1 MNEATAPSEKWWYF
15 KITDEQA
22 DEIRHGNKAA
32 INSFY
37 TDNERLI
44 RNICKKAINLFAR
57 LHTIIYGRMYCIYD
71 AMYQVY
77 VDLSSYR
84 FENSRQLYGCML
96 RSVTNMER
104 GGYTAKCGRFG
115 VIVSLDSALPG
126 KDGDGGRTYGDI
138 IASPEILTDE
148 LAEDV
153 ELLYTTI
160 AARIYPLSLVKQA
173 ELLSRI

>member
-22 DEIRHGNKAA
+22 DEIRHGNKTA

-44 RNICKKAINLFAR
+44 RNICKKAINLFSR
-57 LHTIIYGRMYCIYD
+57 LREVVFGRMYCIDD
-71 AMYQVY
+71 AMYQIY

-84 FENSRQLYGCML
+84 FENSRQLYGCMM
-96 RSVTNMER
+96 RSVIYMER

-126 KDGDGGRTYGDI
+126 KDGDEGRTYGDI

>member
-1 MNEATAPSEKWWYF
+1 MNEATAPNEKWWYF

-22 DEIRHGNKAA
+22 DKIRHGDKAA

-37 TDNERLI
+37 ADNENLI
-44 RNICKKAINLFAR
+44 RNICKKAINLFSR
-57 LHTIIYGRMYCIYD
+57 LREVVFDRMYCIDD

-84 FENSRQLYGCML
+84 FENSRQIYSCMM
-96 RSVTNMER
+96 RSAINIER
-104 GGYTAKCGRFG
+104 GGYTAKCGQFG
-115 VIVSLDSALPG
+115 AVVSLDSALPG
-126 KDGDGGRTYGDI
+126 KDGDEGRTYGDI

-148 LAEDV
+148 LAEDI
-153 ELLYTTI
+153 ETLYMTI